1 MLCTWLNRIYGR
13 DSRSTQVI
21 NVVVSALWAIGF
33 LIHSHKI
40 VQLNNPHLLVERLD
54 QFFVF
59 ATASALFSL
68 LGLAFK
74 GRQHQVL
81 KFFGLSLG
89 AVLQSILASGYVT
102 SYPPLETMLVINL
115 LMLFWFLGA
124 LLYISKCEGFD
135 GKYLR
140 AR

>member
-33 LIHSHKI
+33 LIHSQKI
-40 VQLNNPHLLVERLD
+40 VQLNIPHLLVERLD

-74 GRQHQVL
+74 GRQHQV
-81 KFFGLSLG
+81 SLG
-89 AVLQSILASGYVT
+89 AVLQSIRASGYVT

-135 GKYLR
+135 GKYLK